1 MFSVYGKLNLF
12 KSDRR
17 GGSAPTPP
25 PGYRPENIQTA
36 TQKIMEIQYITMEL
50 LWFFV
55 GQSVYCIILEIDY
68 DWLIVVCFP
77 I

>member
-17 GGSAPTPP
+17 GGGGGGGET
-25 PGYRPENIQTA
+25 T
-36 TQKIMEIQYITMEL
+36 EIQCITMEWL
-50 LWFFV
+50 RFFV
-55 GQSVYCIILEIDY
+55 GQSVYCIILKIDY
-68 DWLIVVCFP
+68 GWLIEVCFL